1 MNKINQAID
10 MLLSETEYMDPK
22 DPRAVH
28 MRKFTKKYGH
38 APPQWSRVHLGSPE
52 SVFSPRGTMQKNSL
66 SLANYEKLKD
76 AFEQWTSPE
85 YSDSLS
91 DAEMTGFLE
100 KEYEEETEAAWEAF
114 MKNVHKPEF

>member
-1 MNKINQAID
+1 
-10 MLLSETEYMDPK
+10 
-22 DPRAVH
+22 
-28 MRKFTKKYGH
+28 
-38 APPQWSRVHLGSPE
+38 
-52 SVFSPRGTMQKNSL
+52 
-66 SLANYEKLKD
+66 LKD